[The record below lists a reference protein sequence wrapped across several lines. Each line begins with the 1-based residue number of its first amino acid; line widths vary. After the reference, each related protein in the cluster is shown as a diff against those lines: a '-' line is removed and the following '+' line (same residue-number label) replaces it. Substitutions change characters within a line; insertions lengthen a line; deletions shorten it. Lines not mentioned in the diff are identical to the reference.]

1 MIPRKNFVFLT
12 MEELSADI
20 DLVEEKIITLL
31 GPLPHHLTL
40 RDDGLSVCNK
50 ITHFQSSYREDP
62 RLHMRA
68 DTRKMLTELYRPY
81 NQMLANLLGED
92 KFLWER

>member
-20 DLVEEKIITLL
+20 DLVEEKILTVLS
-31 GPLPHHLTL
+31 PLPHHLTV
-40 RDDGLSVCNK
+40 RDEGLSE
-50 ITHFQSSYREDP
+50 ITHFQSSYRDNP

-92 KFLWER
+92 KFLWES